1 MDVLQTRLYNKVHC
15 ATYIRCLLKAHG
27 WDNAG
32 PHALEAPRARPTPI
46 DERSIKGL
54 YHIYPGPAEGTDEH
68 ALLATK
74 NGFSYRS
81 LIGEVLYAYV
91 GCRLDIGYG
100 TVTLAKF
107 NSAPQDQHYGASKG
121 LVKYL

>member
-1 MDVLQTRLYNKVHC
+1 MAGTMQVPMHWK
-15 ATYIRCLLKAHG
+15 LLTQDLHRSTS
-27 WDNAG
+27 
-32 PHALEAPRARPTPI
+32 AP
-46 DERSIKGL
+46 SKG

-100 TVTLAKF
+100 TATLAKF

-121 LVKYL
+121 LAKYL